1 MALIS
6 NLFIAFVAVSVLLS
20 VQVQGDCDA
29 VDKITQAVQQDRGAF
44 SDFIHSVGCSIKNGA
59 KAVGDTVKDGY
70 NYVKEKISPTP
81 TLEDRIKDIA
91 N

>member
-6 NLFIAFVAVSVLLS
+6 NLFIAFVAVSILMS
-20 VQVQGDCDA
+20 VQVQGDCDTI
-29 VDKITQAVQQDRGAF
+29 DKITQTVQQDRGAF
-44 SDFIHSVGCSIKNGA
+44 SDFIHSVGCGIKNGA

-81 TLEDRIKDIA
+81 TIEDRVKDYV

>member
-6 NLFIAFVAVSVLLS
+6 NLFIAFVAVSILLS

-29 VDKITQAVQQDRGAF
+29 LDDIKQTIKQDRGVF
-44 SDFIHSVGCSIKNGA
+44 GDFIHSVGCGFKNGA

-70 NYVKEKISPTP
+70 NYVKEKFQPTP
-81 TLEDRIKDIA
+81 TVEDRLKAFGD
-91 N
+91 

>member
-6 NLFIAFVAVSVLLS
+6 NLFIAFVAVSILMS
-20 VQVQGDCDA
+20 VQVKADCGTI
-29 VDKITQAVQQDRGAF
+29 DKIKQTVQPERGAF
-44 SDFIHSVGCSIKNGA
+44 SEFIHSVGCGIQNGA
-59 KAVGDTVKDGY
+59 KAVGDSVKDGY

-81 TLEDRIKDIA
+81 TLEDRVKDYV

>member
-6 NLFIAFVAVSVLLS
+6 NLFIAFVAVSILLS
-20 VQVQGDCDA
+20 VQVKGDCDA
-29 VDKITQAVQQDRGAF
+29 VDKITQTVQQDRGAF
-44 SDFIHSVGCSIKNGA
+44 AEFIHSVGCGIKNGA

-70 NYVKEKISPTP
+70 NYVKEKIAPTP
-81 TLEDRIKDIA
+81 TLEDRAKDFL